1 MLVIGRASLRRPPGG
16 LSGGDGG
23 QSGRRARRPDPCL
36 PPSVCC
42 TENALE
48 CSGPDRALSTR
59 GLLCR
64 VALRSPPPPRR
75 AHRSSE
81 SPESH
86 RPPAFPRKGTHGR
99 THHPLPSRVVTPG
112 QCGET
117 DCFCRSR
124 ERRGKE
130 DVHLSW
136 VSVCRVP

>member
-1 MLVIGRASLRRPPGG
+1 MPCMGSLVASSAVLEVAWPCWSQGGLLCKGPQGG

-36 PPSVCC
+36 PPSVWG

-64 VALRSPPPPRR
+64 VALRSPPPPCR
-75 AHRSSE
+75 AHRSSG
-81 SPESH
+81 SPES
-86 RPPAFPRKGTHGR
+86 RCPPAFPRKGTHGR

-117 DCFCRSR
+117 DCFCRS
-124 ERRGKE
+124 
-130 DVHLSW
+130 
-136 VSVCRVP
+136 